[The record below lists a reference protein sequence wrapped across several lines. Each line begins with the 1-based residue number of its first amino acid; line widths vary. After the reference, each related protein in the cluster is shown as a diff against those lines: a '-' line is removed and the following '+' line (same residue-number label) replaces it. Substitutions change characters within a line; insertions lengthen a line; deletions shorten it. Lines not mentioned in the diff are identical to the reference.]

1 MKFAQKISAT
11 VVTGFLGAGKT
22 TLIRNLIEGARGKK
36 LALVVNEFGDLPI
49 DGELLKGC
57 GNPDC
62 TDDDIFELSNG
73 CICCTVADDFL
84 PTIQKILERD
94 HLPDHIIIETSGL
107 ALPKP
112 LVQAFNW
119 PEVCTQ
125 VTVDGVIAVLDG
137 PAVAAGRFADN
148 PAQVHA
154 QRDKDEAL
162 DHGSPLH
169 ELYEDQL
176 SCADLILLNKTDL
189 MDGGAV
195 DVVSD
200 EVGRRL
206 RDGVRMVRT
215 ANGVIDAGLVLG
227 ISAAVENDILARP
240 THHDSGGDH
249 DHDDFESFV
258 VTIPENSSPK
268 SLIERLQAVVSTHD
282 ILRIKGFV
290 NVPEKDMRLIIQ
302 GVGLRFQQYYDRLWR
317 AQDVRETRLVVIG
330 LTGLNKPAIAAALAG
345 VVKV

>member
-1 MKFAQKISAT
+1 MVFAQKISAT

-119 PEVCTQ
+119 PEIRTQ

-162 DHGSPLH
+162 DHESPLH

-176 SCADLILLNKTDL
+176 ACADLILLNKIDL
-189 MDGGAV
+189 MDGEAV
-195 DVVSD
+195 DVVSG

-206 RDGVRMVRT
+206 RDGVRIVRT
-215 ANGVIDAGLVLG
+215 ANGIIDAGVVLG
-227 ISAAVENDILARP
+227 ISAAVENDIFARP
-240 THHDSGGDH
+240 THHDAGENH

-258 VTIPENSSPK
+258 VTIPEFSSPE
-268 SLIERLQAVVSTHD
+268 SLIERLQAIVSTHD

-290 NVPEKDMRLIIQ
+290 NVPGKDMRLVIQ
-302 GVGLRFQQYYDRLWR
+302 GVGLRFQQHYDRLWR
-317 AQDVRETRLVVIG
+317 THDVRETRLVVIG

-345 VVKV
+345 VVKA

>member
-22 TLIRNLIEGARGKK
+22 TLIRNLIEGVRGKK

-62 TDDDIFELSNG
+62 TDDDIFELPNG

-94 HLPDHIIIETSGL
+94 RPPDHIVIETSGL

-119 PEVCTQ
+119 PEVRTQ

-148 PAQVHA
+148 PPQVHV

-162 DHGSPLH
+162 DHDSPLH

-176 SCADLILLNKTDL
+176 ACADLVLLNKTDL
-189 MDGGAV
+189 MDGETV

-200 EVGRRL
+200 EVGRKL
-206 RDGVRMVRT
+206 RNGVRMLKT
-215 ANGVIDAGLVLG
+215 ANGIIDADVVLG
-227 ISAAVENDILARP
+227 IGGAVENDIFARP
-240 THHDSGGDH
+240 THHDAEGDH
-249 DHDDFESFV
+249 DHELHLIDEKRCLWTTV
-258 VTIPENSSPK
+258 VTK
-268 SLIERLQAVVSTHD
+268 MTTMTHTC
-282 ILRIKGFV
+282 RIK
-290 NVPEKDMRLIIQ
+290 IQ
-302 GVGLRFQQYYDRLWR
+302 R
-317 AQDVRETRLVVIG
+317 
-330 LTGLNKPAIAAALAG
+330 
-345 VVKV
+345 

>member
-22 TLIRNLIEGARGKK
+22 TLIRNLIKGARGKK

-94 HLPDHIIIETSGL
+94 RPPDHIVIETSGL

-119 PEVCTQ
+119 PEVRTR

-148 PAQVHA
+148 PAQVHV
-154 QRDKDEAL
+154 QRDKDGAL
-162 DHGSPLH
+162 DHDSPLH

-176 SCADLILLNKTDL
+176 ACADLVLLNKTDL
-189 MDGGAV
+189 MDRESV

-206 RDGVRMVRT
+206 SDGVRMLKT
-215 ANGVIDAGLVLG
+215 ANGVIDADVLLG
-227 ISAAVENDILARP
+227 IGGAVENDIFARP
-240 THHDSGGDH
+240 THHDAEGDH

-258 VTIPENSSPK
+258 VTISEISSLK

-290 NVPEKDMRLIIQ
+290 NVPEKDMRLVIQ
-302 GVGLRFQQYYDRLWR
+302 GVGLRFQQHYDRLWR

-330 LTGLNKPAIAAALAG
+330 LTGLNKPAIAAKLAG
-345 VVKV
+345 GAKA